1 MLKGKTKSG
10 FEFEIDETRLDDMEF
25 VEALADVE
33 ENFLKF
39 PKVCNILLGEEQKKR
54 LYDHL
59 RAEAGKVPVQLM
71 SETITEIMILAGNS
85 TKNS

>member
-59 RAEAGKVPVQLM
+59 RTEDGKVPVQLM
-71 SETITEIMILAGNS
+71 SETITEIMTLAGNS